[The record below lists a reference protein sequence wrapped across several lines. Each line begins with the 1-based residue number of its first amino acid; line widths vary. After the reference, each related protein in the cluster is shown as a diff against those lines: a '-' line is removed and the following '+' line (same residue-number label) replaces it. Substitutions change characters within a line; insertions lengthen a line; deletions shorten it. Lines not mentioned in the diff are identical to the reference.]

1 MNLKEHF
8 TCISHFDGLPLD
20 AIIMAPSHP
29 IGIIQIS
36 HGMCEH
42 KERYFHFMRFL
53 NAQGYVCLIHDH
65 VQSNILL
72 SLESRNEAVS
82 GSPLLLLSLLA
93 KSQTS
98 SNLSCKELYLNI

>member
-1 MNLKEHF
+1 MIVRRFRNICDF
-8 TCISHFDGLPLD
+8 FLD
-20 AIIMAPSHP
+20 RTFQLNKFM
-29 IGIIQIS
+29 GI
-36 HGMCEH
+36 
-42 KERYFHFMRFL
+42 
-53 NAQGYVCLIHDH
+53 YVEKILFVL

-98 SNLSCKELYLNI
+98 SNLSCKELYLNR